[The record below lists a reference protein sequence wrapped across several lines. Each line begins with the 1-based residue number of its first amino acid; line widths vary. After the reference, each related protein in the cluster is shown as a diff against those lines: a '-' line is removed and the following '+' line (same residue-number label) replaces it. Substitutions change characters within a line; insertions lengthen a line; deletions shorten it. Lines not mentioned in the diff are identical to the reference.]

1 MGQGLDPAHSAANL
15 VPADQSGRPPGP
27 QDSVP
32 DSPTFSVVI
41 PTHNRAAIVGR
52 ALRSVTA
59 QSFDDYEVIVVD
71 DGSSDS
77 TPAFLETVRSPRCRV
92 LRNER
97 GLGVSAARNRGAGA
111 ATGHWISFLDDDDE
125 MRPQALA
132 ALHARSISCP
142 QLDFLWGGRLIH
154 ERDNA
159 GREIARREDDWSR
172 AASTVSGS
180 SFLSLALRIATN
192 SVFTIRRAVFQAVGG
207 FDEQL
212 RVSEDRDLFIALAE
226 HGYKGA
232 PVAQTVVD
240 VDEGSASLSRGAS
253 GRGGADIDLR
263 VIDKHR
269 EYLCRP
275 EHRAFL
281 DDYLL
286 AVFAGYLQE
295 GNRSA
300 AMRVFGDLRQRR
312 ALEYR
317 VLRKYVH
324 HAPEFRALK
333 RLIRYDLIR
342 QIAYNIGKAQ
352 SS

>member
-1 MGQGLDPAHSAANL
+1 MIREAKNPSVA
-15 VPADQSGRPPGP
+15 PG
-27 QDSVP
+27 
-32 DSPTFSVVI
+32 SPTFSVVI
-41 PTHNRAAIVGR
+41 PTHNRAEILGR
-52 ALRSVTA
+52 ALRSVSA
-59 QSFDDYEVIVVD
+59 QNFEDYELIVVD

-77 TPAFLETVRSPRCRV
+77 TPAYLETVRGPRSLV

-111 ATGHWISFLDDDDE
+111 ASGQWISFLDDDDE
-125 MRPQALA
+125 MRPGALA
-132 ALHARSISCP
+132 ALHARSICGP

-154 ERDNA
+154 EKDAA
-159 GREIARREDDWSR
+159 GREIALREDDWSR
-172 AASTVSGS
+172 IPSPVSGS
-180 SFLSLALRIATN
+180 SFLNLTLRIATN
-192 SVFTIRRAVFQAVGG
+192 SLFTIRRTVFQAVGG

-226 HGYKGA
+226 HGYRGA
-232 PVAQTVVD
+232 ALAQTVVD
-240 VDEGSASLSRGAS
+240 VHEGSASLSRGAN

-269 EYLCRP
+269 EYLHRP
-275 EHRAFL
+275 EHREFL
-281 DDYLL
+281 NDYLL

-300 AMRVFGDLRQRR
+300 AMRMIGELRRRR

-317 VLRKYVH
+317 VLRKYVR

-333 RLIRYDLIR
+333 RLIRYDVIR
-342 QIAYNIGKAQ
+342 QIASNKGKAQ
-352 SS
+352 TA